1 MNAASHS
8 DSTRGDGRETGGPDL
23 VLVEKRDAI
32 TLLTVNRPEARNA
45 INLATAQAI
54 EAAVDEFEA
63 DDAARVLVL
72 TGAGGTFS
80 AGMDLVAASK
90 GEMPITPKR
99 GPLGIAAKP
108 PAKPMISAVEGFAL
122 AGGFEL
128 ALSGDLIVAANN
140 AQFGIPEVKRGLV
153 AAGGGVLRLTQRLP
167 RPMAAEL
174 ALTGGRIDAERLY
187 QLGLVNRLTE
197 PGAAL
202 DGALALAAEIVAA
215 APLSVAAS
223 KRIIDESP
231 DWTVAEGFA
240 KQGEIALPALFSKDA
255 AEGALAF
262 AQKREPQWQGR

>member
-1 MNAASHS
+1 MT
-8 DSTRGDGRETGGPDL
+8 DTL
-23 VLVEKRDAI
+23 LVERRDAI
-32 TLLTVNRPEARNA
+32 TVLTVNRPQARNA
-45 INLATAQAI
+45 IDLATAQAL
-54 EAAVDEFEA
+54 EAAIDAFEE

-80 AGMDLVAASK
+80 AGMDLVAASR
-90 GEMPITPKR
+90 GEMPVTQRR
-99 GPLGIAAKP
+99 GPLGIAAEP
-108 PAKPMISAVEGFAL
+108 PVKPMISAVEGFAL

-128 ALSGDLIVAANN
+128 ALSGDLIVAAHD

-167 RPMAAEL
+167 RSMAAEL
-174 ALTGGRIDAERLY
+174 ALTGGRISADRLY

-197 PGAAL
+197 PGDAL
-202 DGALALAAEIVAA
+202 GVALELAAEIVAA
-215 APLSVAAS
+215 APLAVAAS

-231 DWTVAEGFA
+231 DWPAAEAFA
-240 KQGEIALPALFSKDA
+240 KQGEIALPALISQDA

>member
-1 MNAASHS
+1 MTEA
-8 DSTRGDGRETGGPDL
+8 GRLDF
-23 VLVEKRDAI
+23 VLVERRDAI
-32 TLLTVNRPEARNA
+32 TVLTVNRPETRNA

-63 DDAARVLVL
+63 DDTARVLVL

-90 GEMPITPKR
+90 GEMPMTQRR
-99 GPLGIAAKP
+99 GPLGISAKP

-128 ALSGDLIVAANN
+128 ALSGDLIVAARD

-167 RPMAAEL
+167 RSTAAEL
-174 ALTGGRIDAERLY
+174 ALTGGRIGAERLY
-187 QLGLVNRLTE
+187 QLGLVNRVTE

-202 DGALALAAEIVAA
+202 SAALELAAEIAAA
-215 APLSVAAS
+215 APLAVAAS

-231 DWTVAEGFA
+231 DWPVAEAFA
-240 KQGEIALPALFSKDA
+240 KQGEIALPALLSKDA

-262 AQKREPQWQGR
+262 AQKREPKWQGR

>member
-1 MNAASHS
+1 MN
-8 DSTRGDGRETGGPDL
+8 DS
-23 VLVEKRDAI
+23 VLIERRDAV
-32 TLLTVNRPEARNA
+32 TVLTVDRPQARNA
-45 INLATAQAI
+45 IDLATAQAI

-63 DDAARVLVL
+63 DASARVLVL

-90 GEMPITPKR
+90 GEMPMTPRR
-99 GPLGIAAKP
+99 GPLGITAKP
-108 PAKPMISAVEGFAL
+108 PVKPMISAVEGFAL

-128 ALSGDLIVAANN
+128 ALAGDLIVAARD

-167 RPMAAEL
+167 RSIVAEL
-174 ALTGGRIDAERLY
+174 ALTGGRIGAERLY
-187 QLGLVNRLTE
+187 QLGLVNRVTD

-202 DGALALAAEIVAA
+202 SVALELAAEIVAA
-215 APLSVAAS
+215 APLAVAAS

-231 DWTVAEGFA
+231 DWPVAEAFA
-240 KQGEIALPALFSKDA
+240 KQGEIALPALISKDA

>member
-1 MNAASHS
+1 MS
-8 DSTRGDGRETGGPDL
+8 DL
-23 VLVEKRDAI
+23 VLVERRDAI
-32 TLLTVNRPEARNA
+32 TVLTINRPEARNA

-54 EAAVDEFEA
+54 ETAIDEFEA

-72 TGAGGTFS
+72 TGAGETFS

-90 GEMPITPKR
+90 GEMPMTQKR
-99 GPLGIAAKP
+99 GPLGITAKP
-108 PAKPMISAVEGFAL
+108 PAKPMISAIEGFAL

-128 ALSGDLIVAANN
+128 ALAGDLIVAAEN

-153 AAGGGVLRLTQRLP
+153 AVGGGVLRLTQRLP
-167 RPMAAEL
+167 RSMAAEL
-174 ALTGGRIDAERLY
+174 ALTGGRIGAGRLY
-187 QLGLVNRLTE
+187 RLGLINRLTE
-197 PGAAL
+197 PG
-202 DGALALAAEIVAA
+202 GALAGALAMAAEIAAA
-215 APLSVAAS
+215 APLAVAAS

-231 DWTVAEGFA
+231 DWDSAEAFA